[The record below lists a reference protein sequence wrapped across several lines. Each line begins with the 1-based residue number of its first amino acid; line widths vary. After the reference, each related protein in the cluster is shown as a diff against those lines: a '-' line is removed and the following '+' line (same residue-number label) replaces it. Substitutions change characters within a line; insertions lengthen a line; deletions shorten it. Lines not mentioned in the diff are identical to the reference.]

1 MNTSDS
7 QGVYNKRDR
16 AITISL
22 TVFCQSFQAL
32 SIGGLALLLPLIRQ
46 DLGLSFTQGGSLAAA
61 TTLVYAFM
69 QIPSGYLADRLSPK
83 RLFVIGILGATVLSL
98 TLGLVMNYWQALAN
112 QIAAGFFRA
121 LLFSPGMALITGWF
135 PPERRAT
142 ATGLYL
148 VGGAT
153 GNVFFSLV
161 GPWIA
166 TAFDWRVAFIS
177 IASLGL
183 VAVFFLA
190 KYGKDSPAAIERRK
204 VSVKDIMNLFRYPIM
219 QICGAIQ
226 FIRFGVMGGVTY
238 WLPSLL
244 VNEKDLS
251 LPVTGILIAV
261 QSVLMAPSVVIG
273 GYISDRL
280 KNPLLVIG
288 SALLVLSVTS
298 ALLVVTNQIFFLVV
312 LVAVNAM
319 FLNIYFGPLFTVPI
333 EALGLRRAGITSGF
347 GNFFASL
354 GGFSMVYILGALKDS
369 TGNFSSGFW
378 TISGMCLLGL
388 ILTLILRKV
397 RQRASP
403 EDA

>member
-1 MNTSDS
+1 
-7 QGVYNKRDR
+7 
-16 AITISL
+16 
-22 TVFCQSFQAL
+22 
-32 SIGGLALLLPLIRQ
+32 
-46 DLGLSFTQGGSLAAA
+46 
-61 TTLVYAFM
+61 
-69 QIPSGYLADRLSPK
+69 
-83 RLFVIGILGATVLSL
+83 
-98 TLGLVMNYWQALAN
+98 GLVMNYWQALAN

-121 LLFSPGMALITGWF
+121 LIFSPGMALITGWF

-161 GPWIA
+161 GPWLA
-166 TAFDWRVAFIS
+166 AAFDWRFAFIS

-190 KYGKDSPAAIERRK
+190 KYGKESPAAVERRK
-204 VSVKDIMNLFRYPIM
+204 VSMKDVMNLFRYRIM
-219 QICGAIQ
+219 QICGGIQ

-244 VNEKDLS
+244 VNEKDFS

-273 GYISDRL
+273 GYVSDRL
-280 KNPLLVIG
+280 KNPILVIG
-288 SALLVLSVTS
+288 AALMVLSATS
-298 ALLVVTNQIFFLVV
+298 ALLVVTNNLFFLVV

-319 FLNIYFGPLFTVPI
+319 FLNIYFGPLFTVPV
-333 EALGLRRAGITSGF
+333 EALGLSRAGITSGF

-354 GGFSMVYILGALKDS
+354 GGFSMVYSLGALKDS
-369 TGNFSSGFW
+369 TGNFRSGFW
-378 TISGMCLLGL
+378 AISGMCLFGL
-388 ILTLILRKV
+388 ILTLILLKV